1 MINFKT
7 DFICGRKFQLIADI
21 VIDTDRSDNLKTM
34 KNKSIIWCKTD
45 FVRGLFNE
53 TKNDKNDYFLI
64 THNSDYSITE
74 DVFQLRPKCIKK
86 WFAQNVDYK
95 HNDLVPLPIGLEND
109 IGPSKGAYTDYDV
122 MGKSIFNLGQRIID
136 KVYCNFNVLNCNK
149 RNKVIGS
156 LCRNDIAVLSPRLNY
171 SDYCS
176 DLSKYKFIASPRGNG
191 IDCHRTWEALYIG
204 CIPIVE
210 KHFMYDTYDLPII
223 QVDEWEM
230 VDRTFLSNVDKYICN
245 KVYNYDQLKI
255 EYWFSE
261 ISKERDLL

>member
-1 MINFKT
+1 VIDFKT
-7 DFICGRKFQLIADI
+7 YFICGRKFQLIADI
-21 VIDTDRSDNLKTM
+21 VIDTDRRDNLKTM

-45 FVRGLFNE
+45 FVRDLFNE
-53 TKNDKNDYFLI
+53 IKNDKNDYFLI

-95 HNDLVPLPIGLEND
+95 HSDLVPLPIGLEND

-122 MGKSIFNLGQRIID
+122 IGQSVLNSRQRIID

-149 RNKVIGS
+149 RNKVIDS
-156 LCRNDIAVLSPRLNY
+156 LCRNDIAVLSSRLNY

-176 DLSKYKFIASPRGNG
+176 ALSKYKYIASPRGNG

-204 CIPIVE
+204 CVPMVE
-210 KHFMYDTYDLPII
+210 SHLMYNAYSLPII
-223 QVDEWEM
+223 QVDDWAKINI
-230 VDRTFLSNVDKYICN
+230 DFLREAEKSDMSK
-245 KVYNYDQLKI
+245 KTNYKQLDI
-255 EYWFSE
+255 NYWFE
-261 ISKERDLL
+261 LIMKEKRAV